1 MELRIL
7 RYFLAVASEENIS
20 RAARQLHITQPTLSR
35 QLHDLET
42 ELGVQLFERGS
53 RHITLT
59 PQGLL
64 FRRRAR
70 EIIELSD
77 KARQELICGCDDIKG
92 TVAIGAG
99 ELQSVLRLGTYMK
112 EFRDLHPQ
120 VSFELITATADQ
132 IRAQLDQ
139 GLLDLGLMIE
149 PLPGQNYEMIRFLD
163 TENYAAVMPASHPLA
178 ARICIRP
185 EDLRQVPLILPSRP
199 EVEKNIISWMQGTY
213 EDSQKV
219 LTTNLS
225 FNGIQMVKAGLGV
238 FIGVPVSMST
248 ELPESLELR
257 ALQLGLASFSD
268 IVWKP
273 DLPLNRAAEAFIRF
287 LKEKGDL

>member
-42 ELGVQLFERGS
+42 ELGVQLFERGT

-99 ELQSVLRLGTYMK
+99 ELQSVLRLGTYMRN
-112 EFRDLHPQ
+112 FVTCIRRFPLSSSPPQ
-120 VSFELITATADQ
+120 
-132 IRAQLDQ
+132 
-139 GLLDLGLMIE
+139 
-149 PLPGQNYEMIRFLD
+149 PIRFVRSWTRD
-163 TENYAAVMPASHPLA
+163 SWISAS
-178 ARICIRP
+178 
-185 EDLRQVPLILPSRP
+185 
-199 EVEKNIISWMQGTY
+199 
-213 EDSQKV
+213 
-219 LTTNLS
+219 
-225 FNGIQMVKAGLGV
+225 
-238 FIGVPVSMST
+238 
-248 ELPESLELR
+248 
-257 ALQLGLASFSD
+257 
-268 IVWKP
+268 
-273 DLPLNRAAEAFIRF
+273 
-287 LKEKGDL
+287 

>member
-20 RAARQLHITQPTLSR
+20 RAARMLHITQPTLSR

-77 KARQELICGCDDIKG
+77 KARQELICGCDEIKG
-92 TVAIGAG
+92 TVVIGAG
-99 ELQSVLRLGTYMK
+99 ELQSVRKLGLYIK

-120 VSFELITATADQ
+120 VSFELITSTADQ
-132 IRAQLDQ
+132 IRSQLDQ
-139 GLLDLGLMIE
+139 GLLDLGLMVE
-149 PLPGQNYEMIRFLD
+149 PLPGQNYEMIRFLE
-163 TENYAAVMPASHPLA
+163 TESYAAVMPADHPLT
-178 ARICIRP
+178 RQICIRP
-185 EDLRQVPLILPSRP
+185 EDLAGVPLILPGRE
-199 EVEKNIISWMQGTY
+199 EVRKTIISWMQGYY
-213 EDSQKV
+213 EDSQTV
-219 LTTNLS
+219 LISNLA
-225 FNGIQMVKAGLGV
+225 FNGIQMVTAGLGV
-238 FIGVPVSMST
+238 FVGIPCVGLDLLSG
-248 ELPESLELR
+248 ELETRSLQP
-257 ALQLGLASFSD
+257 ALSSFSD

-273 DLPLNRAAEAFIRF
+273 DVPLSTAAEAFIRF

>member
-248 ELPESLELR
+248 ELP
-257 ALQLGLASFSD
+257 
-268 IVWKP
+268 
-273 DLPLNRAAEAFIRF
+273 
-287 LKEKGDL
+287 